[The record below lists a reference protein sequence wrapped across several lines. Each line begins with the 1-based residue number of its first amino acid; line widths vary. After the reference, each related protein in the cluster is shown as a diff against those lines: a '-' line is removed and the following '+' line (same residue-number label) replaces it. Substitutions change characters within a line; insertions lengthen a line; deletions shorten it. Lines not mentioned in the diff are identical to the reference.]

1 VAPAHPLATVALGH
15 LRVSREIRLGAAADG
30 LSVTPSG
37 VVWASLPGRSALVK
51 VAPNQSPVVFGA
63 IDDAGP
69 IAVGPAG
76 VWVTDRGASSVALFA
91 GGRLGH
97 RTQLPGRPVAI
108 ALDQRDGSAWVADS
122 AGGISH
128 VGPRSGSTPV
138 GARLATTHISP
149 PATGIAVGEP
159 NWVWAVDGSLVRTDP
174 ATLQS
179 HTLAVGPGAVD
190 VTVNGGIWMAHTS
203 GRVTRFDPRPGHEEI
218 AADVMTPA
226 PLSRIAAREGAPLVW
241 AISGKGRSLYEI
253 AVVDPRIVGAVRFTS
268 PPTGVAITHRG
279 VWVSTADG
287 WLIRVKR

>member
-1 VAPAHPLATVALGH
+1 
-15 LRVSREIRLGAAADG
+15 
-30 LSVTPSG
+30 
-37 VVWASLPGRSALVK
+37 
-51 VAPNQSPVVFGA
+51 
-63 IDDAGP
+63 
-69 IAVGPAG
+69 
-76 VWVTDRGASSVALFA
+76 
-91 GGRLGH
+91 
-97 RTQLPGRPVAI
+97 
-108 ALDQRDGSAWVADS
+108 
-122 AGGISH
+122 
-128 VGPRSGSTPV
+128 
-138 GARLATTHISP
+138 
-149 PATGIAVGEP
+149 
-159 NWVWAVDGSLVRTDP
+159 VDGSLVRTDP